1 MLSGC
6 TNVQVNT
13 LELFEDE
20 KQNKYSEQD
29 LFDAVTQLSYPFA
42 YWTATKSKTNT
53 EKASNAFKSPVL
65 FLNWI
70 KLLSI

>member
-42 YWTATKSKTNT
+42 Y
-53 EKASNAFKSPVL
+53 
-65 FLNWI
+65 
-70 KLLSI
+70 